1 MMYDHEKS
9 DFAIVAGKPTN
20 KAGATAAEPVE
31 PRAGTERNAD
41 WQSTHWTLSRASVS
55 QALERM
61 RQTIAVG
68 TRGRSRMRESCTYG
82 SVRGAR
88 GNSRPYR
95 NGAQ

>member
-41 WQSTHWTLSRASVS
+41 EQSTHRTLSRARVT
-55 QALERM
+55 QA
-61 RQTIAVG
+61 
-68 TRGRSRMRESCTYG
+68 RGR
-82 SVRGAR
+82 VRQIDIAAR
-88 GNSRPYR
+88 ANVQFPR
-95 NGAQ
+95 AQPTTLGRQRFGENRSIT